1 VTATATDADAALL
14 RTLGAAETIGY
25 AGSEYPTDVDVVLNL
40 VVPGDRLAV
49 TARALRPGGRLVTI
63 TFPVP
68 QPEWLG
74 RDDVD
79 LRFVLD
85 MDGVHG
91 GMREVA
97 LDGLTTTIGG
107 RYSSTTGCG
116 RSSTSSAGTPPASWS
131 SRCEPPRYAP
141 RHVDAAR

>member
-1 VTATATDADAALL
+1 
-14 RTLGAAETIGY
+14 
-25 AGSEYPTDVDVVLNL
+25 VVLNL
-40 VVPGDRLAV
+40 VVPGDRLAG
-49 TARALRPGGRLVTI
+49 TARAVRPGGRLVTI

-107 RYSSTTGCG
+107 RYSLDDGVRAIVDFVGRHTTGKLVV
-116 RSSTSSAGTPPASWS
+116 TM
-131 SRCEPPRYAP
+131 
-141 RHVDAAR
+141 